1 MQNSADKAMAAVSV
15 IIAAA
20 HPAAAVGKELEHKIE
35 QLRRFGDVR
44 LGHDLI
50 AHDPDDEL
58 SVSQAAA
65 AILIASRDRSLFS
78 RAQSHVEAYY
88 SLCELADVI
97 GVRRSGDLVRINS
110 DPLRQRHHGG
120 FPKA

>member
-1 MQNSADKAMAAVSV
+1 MENSADKAMAAVSV

-20 HPAAAVGKELEHKIE
+20 RPAAAVGKELEHKIE
-35 QLRRFGDVR
+35 QRHRFGDVR

-65 AILIASRDRSLFS
+65 AILIAARDRSLFS
-78 RAQSHVEAYY
+78 RAQSHVEAYD
-88 SLCELADVI
+88 SVCELADVI
-97 GVRRSGDLVRINS
+97 RVRRSGDLVRI
-110 DPLRQRHHGG
+110 
-120 FPKA
+120 K